1 MVSALLAVEDLDVD
15 DALRTAIATL
25 TTTVLLSVIL
35 HGLTADVFAARY
47 GAWIDRTRPPAE
59 TRHRDR
65 ASPSPVARA
74 LASPPLL
81 TRCRTARRRR
91 RRAVRQE
98 GE

>member
-15 DALRTAIATL
+15 GALRTALATL

-59 TRHRDR
+59 TEPR
-65 ASPSPVARA
+65 P
-74 LASPPLL
+74 
-81 TRCRTARRRR
+81 RRSLVPWHHPRS
-91 RRAVRQE
+91 
-98 GE
+98 